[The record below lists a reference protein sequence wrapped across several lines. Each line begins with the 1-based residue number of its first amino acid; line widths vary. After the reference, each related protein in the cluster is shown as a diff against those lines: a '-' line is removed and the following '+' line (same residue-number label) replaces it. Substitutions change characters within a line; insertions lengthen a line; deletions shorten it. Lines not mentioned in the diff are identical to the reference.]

1 MTLKQPKEQR
11 LEAIVRAAAE
21 EFVEKGYENASMD
34 GIAQR
39 AGLTKGGVYHH
50 FRGKDEI
57 LVSAART
64 FTEPIA
70 ALLERAASGR
80 SAAGC
85 LRKAVRAYLTHWGE
99 RPVELAFFFLSMIKA
114 QHLPEMRAAY
124 NGYAAAAG
132 SFYSRI
138 FARGIENGEFRPHD
152 PDSQGLALAMAL
164 DGAAG
169 ALMVDESM
177 SRTGMINHLITAFV
191 DSLAVESS
199 GSNASKKGNK

>member
-1 MTLKQPKEQR
+1 MTRKQPKEER

-21 EFVEKGYENASMD
+21 EFIEKGYENASMD
-34 GIAQR
+34 GIARR

-64 FTEPIA
+64 FTEPIE
-70 ALLERAASGR
+70 ALLAKAASGR

-99 RPVELAFFFLSMIKA
+99 RPVETAFFFLSMIKA
-114 QHLPEMRAAY
+114 QHLSEMRAAY
-124 NGYAAAAG
+124 EGYAAAAG

-138 FARGIENGEFRPHD
+138 FARGIEAGEFRLHD

-169 ALMVDESM
+169 ALMVDESI
-177 SRTGMINHLITAFV
+177 SRTEMTRRLIAAFV
-191 DSLAVESS
+191 DTLAVESP
-199 GSNASKKGNK
+199 GSNASKKGSK